1 MSSAQEI
8 LNAAR
13 QRTLLRQR
21 QAGETRRCV
30 FRLDEAHVAKQ
41 FRIPLSAR
49 GYRRPWQIEDA
60 CLRHLDGDGAPRS
73 CGWFE
78 ETDAD
83 HRIAWLVKE
92 YIAGEPLVSFSP
104 ADLPAAADLLAGLH
118 RRRIITD
125 DANPG
130 NFIRRPDGRMAFLD
144 FGRGRLFHRD
154 GPWLDLH
161 IGWEL
166 AKLRREAFLWN
177 SALWTAFLPLY
188 FRALDAAL
196 FRRARIRAACAAS
209 IALRMAR
216 KISKGKSPWS

>member
-1 MSSAQEI
+1 MQTAPEI
-8 LNAAR
+8 LKNAR
-13 QRTLLRQR
+13 HRELLRER
-21 QAGETRRCV
+21 QAGETLRSV
-30 FRLDEAHVAKQ
+30 FRLDDSHVAKQ

-60 CLRHLDGDGAPRS
+60 CLRHLDGAGAPRS

-83 HRIAWLVKE
+83 HRIVWMVKE
-92 YIAGEPLVSFSP
+92 FIAGEPLESFSS

-118 RRRIITD
+118 RRRVIAD

-177 SALWTAFLPLY
+177 PALWAAFLPRY
-188 FRALDAAL
+188 FRALDAAPC
-196 FRRARIRAACAAS
+196 RRARIRAACAAS
-209 IALRMAR
+209 IGLRMVR
-216 KISKGKSPWS
+216 KISNGKSPWS